1 MLEIV
6 IQLYGYEII
15 LSALLLENPQS
26 NLTKQRSSQGLVFSF
41 KFSVSSSFI
50 LGWHPSL
57 KKNLRGKAISI
68 FILSLSLSPPRLP
81 LSYSTSETD
90 ATYGRRET
98 VIPSC

>member
-57 KKNLRGKAISI
+57 KKISEARPSPSLS
-68 FILSLSLSPPRLP
+68 FLSLSLHLDYHCLIP
-81 LSYSTSETD
+81 LLKQMLHMGGETQ
-90 ATYGRRET
+90 
-98 VIPSC
+98 